1 MSPQSRMILKADI
14 NRIYDDEYSEQKIKQ
29 EKFFVRPSRQ
39 RKMKKT
45 KWFSIGMGIDLPF
58 CAIILIL
65 LTIGTIM
72 MFSRKLRQCLQV
84 PGRQLLLP

>member
-39 RKMKKT
+39 RKMKKQNGFQSE
-45 KWFSIGMGIDLPF
+45 WE
-58 CAIILIL
+58 
-65 LTIGTIM
+65 LT
-72 MFSRKLRQCLQV
+72 FRFVQ
-84 PGRQLLLP
+84 